1 MTRSEIRFIR
11 SLADKQARTASGLFV
26 AEGSKLIDEILAS
39 GWEVEALYSTRG
51 SFGGRAVMISP
62 AEMERISMLKTP
74 NDSLATVRM
83 PFVRTPRT
91 ADASRLSLA
100 LDGVRNPGNM
110 GTIIRLAD
118 WFGIEDV
125 YCSEDSA
132 DCFNPKVVQAT
143 MGAILRVRVHY
154 LDLEALLARSA
165 AASTPVYGTVLDGEN
180 IYSAPLTAG
189 GIIVMGNEGQGISPA
204 CTAHLTHRLLIPP
217 YPASRHGSESLNV
230 AMATAVVCAEFRRR
244 AAGGRLQI
252 RRPHP

>member
-11 SLADKQARTASGLFV
+11 SLADKQARTAAGLFV
-26 AEGSKLIDEILAS
+26 AEGSKLIGEILAS
-39 GWEVEALYSTRG
+39 GWEVESLYSTRD
-51 SFGGRAVMISP
+51 SFGGRAVMVSP

-74 NDSLATVRM
+74 NDSLATVRI
-83 PFVRTPRT
+83 PVFKTPRT
-91 ADASRLSLA
+91 ADASRLALA

-154 LDLEALLARSA
+154 LDLEALLALSA

-189 GIIVMGNEGQGISPA
+189 GIIVMGNEGKGISPA
-204 CTAHLTHRLLIPP
+204 CAAHLTHRLLIPP

-230 AMATAVVCAEFRRR
+230 AMAAAVVCAEFRRR
-244 AAGGRLQI
+244 AAGGRM
-252 RRPHP
+252 